1 MGRGA
6 ATPFDGFAGRL
17 IYDLHYWSVFWTLTL
32 GWSYRGSGRRHFPR
46 TGPALVLANHQSF
59 LDPIFVSL
67 AAGRPLSFLAR
78 SSLFR
83 GGKFDRLIRR
93 YGAVPIDRGFG
104 KEGIRTVIGKLN
116 EGRAVLVFPEGE
128 RTRTGDLQP
137 LKAGVSLLIDRVRVP
152 IVPVGIAGAF
162 DAWPRGHK
170 LPTAAPLVMPR
181 NGKGIAVHVGEPIP
195 PARYER
201 LPREEMLADL
211 ERELR
216 AAKDAAER
224 LRRK

>member
-6 ATPFDGFAGRL
+6 TTPFDGPAGRL
-17 IYDLHYWSVFWTLTL
+17 IYDLHYWGVFWALTL

-59 LDPIFVSL
+59 LDPLFVSL
-67 AAGRPLSFLAR
+67 AAGRPLAFLAR

-83 GGKFDRLIRR
+83 GGRFDRLIRR

-104 KEGIRTVIGKLN
+104 KEGIRAVIDVLN
-116 EGRAVLVFPEGE
+116 QGRPVLVFPEGE
-128 RTRTGDLQP
+128 RTRTGEVQP
-137 LKAGVSLLIDRVRVP
+137 LKPGVALLIDRVKAP
-152 IVPVGIAGAF
+152 IVPVGVAGAF
-162 DAWPRGHK
+162 ETWPRTRK
-170 LPTAAPLVMPR
+170 LPRTAPLVMPR
-181 NGKGIAVHVGEPIP
+181 NGKGIAVHVGRPILP
-195 PARYER
+195 DRYAG
-201 LPREEMLADL
+201 LPREAVLADL

-216 AAKDAAER
+216 EAKAAAER

>member
-1 MGRGA
+1 M
-6 ATPFDGFAGRL
+6 

-32 GWSYRGSGRRHFPR
+32 GWSYRGSGRGNFPR

-83 GGKFDRLIRR
+83 GGRFDRLIRR

-104 KEGIRTVIGKLN
+104 KEGIRTVIDVLTQ
-116 EGRAVLVFPEGE
+116 GRAVLVFPEGE
-128 RTRTGDLQP
+128 RTRTGEIQP
-137 LKAGVSLLIDRVRVP
+137 LKAGVSLLIDRVKAP

-162 DAWPRGHK
+162 EMWPRNRK
-170 LPTAAPLVMPR
+170 LPRTAPLVMPR
-181 NGKGIAVHVGEPIP
+181 NGKGIAVHVGRPIP
-195 PARYER
+195 PERYAS

-216 AAKDAAER
+216 AAKEAAER

>member
-1 MGRGA
+1 M
-6 ATPFDGFAGRL
+6 PFDGFGGRL
-17 IYDLHYWSVFWTLTL
+17 IYDLHYWTVFWTLTL
-32 GWSYRGSGRRHFPR
+32 GWSYRGSGRHHFPR

-83 GGKFDRLIRR
+83 GGRFDRLIRR

-104 KEGIRTVIGKLN
+104 KEGIRTVIDQLN
-116 EGRAVLVFPEGE
+116 AGRAVLVFPEGE
-128 RTRTGDLQP
+128 RTRTGELQP

-152 IVPVGIAGAF
+152 IVPVGLAGAF
-162 DAWPRGHK
+162 AAWPRGRK
-170 LPTAAPLVMPR
+170 LPTAAPLVLPG
-181 NGKGIAVHVGEPIP
+181 NGKGIAVHVGQPIP
-195 PARYER
+195 PGRYAG
-201 LPREEMLADL
+201 LPREAVIADL

-216 AAKDAAER
+216 EAKAAAER
-224 LRRK
+224 VRRK